1 MSSVLFVPLPF
12 VIALLLFLRFVAL
25 LRQQEV
31 GNRPFLMLIALCILQ
46 SIAVGLRWGYDI
58 TAVRFVLPVLAGGL
72 PPLALASFQTLI
84 HRERADIGWLNIA
97 PPLVMI
103 GLLVL
108 APSLIDG
115 ALVAIFVGYAV
126 ILLRLAHAGPDG
138 LDAAR
143 LDGAASA
150 HKALLIAAFALCLSA
165 SFDIAVLLAIEWGHA
180 ENVPAIVS
188 NANLLGPLLVGLTA
202 TVAAR
207 AHAPSAPSEEREE
220 DAATTERD
228 RDVLERVDRLLKE
241 QKLFRDDSLT
251 LARLARRAGVP
262 ARQISGAI
270 NRLAGKNVSQHI
282 NDFRVTEACRL
293 LRETDMPVTTAM
305 LESGFQTKSNFN
317 REFRRVT
324 TQSPGN
330 WRAANRPSQP
340 ATP

>member
-1 MSSVLFVPLPF
+1 MLFVPLPF
-12 VIALLLFLRFVAL
+12 VIALLLFLCFVAL

-31 GNRPFLMLIALCILQ
+31 GNRPFLILIGLCVLQ

-58 TAVRFVLPVLAGGL
+58 MAVRFVLPVLAGSL
-72 PPLALASFQTLI
+72 PPLALASFQTLML
-84 HRERADIGWLNIA
+84 RDRADIRWLNIA
-97 PPLVMI
+97 PPLVI
-103 GLLVL
+103 IALLVF
-108 APSLIDG
+108 APGLIDG
-115 ALVAIFVGYAV
+115 ALVIIFVGYAL
-126 ILLRLAHAGPDG
+126 ILLWLAHAGPDG

-143 LDGAASA
+143 LDGVAGA
-150 HKALLIAAFALCLSA
+150 HMALLIAAFALCLSV

-207 AHAPSAPSEEREE
+207 AHAPPGPSEETEE
-220 DAATTERD
+220 DAATVERD
-228 RDVLERVDRLLKE
+228 REVLDRVDRLLKE

-251 LARLARRAGVP
+251 LARLARRACVP
-262 ARQISGAI
+262 ARQISGAV
-270 NRLAGKNVSQHI
+270 NRLAGKNVSQYI

-324 TQSPGN
+324 AQSPAH
-330 WRAANRPSQP
+330 WRATQRRPRHDRL
-340 ATP
+340 